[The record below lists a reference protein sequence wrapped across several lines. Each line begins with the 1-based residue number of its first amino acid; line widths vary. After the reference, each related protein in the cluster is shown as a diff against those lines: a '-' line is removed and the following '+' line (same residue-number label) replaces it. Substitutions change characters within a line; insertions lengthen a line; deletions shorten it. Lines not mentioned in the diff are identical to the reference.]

1 MASEQKSAPYVEE
14 VPVPVGADD
23 DKAEESDEYEAPE
36 DDEEDAEY
44 NEEDSAEEDEGD
56 EDDGLGPG
64 EVRTTQLSL
73 FSSLFAYLNLSFTHR
88 TSRLC

>member
-1 MASEQKSAPYVEE
+1 MASEQKSSPYVEE

-23 DKAEESDEYEAPE
+23 DKAEESDEYEALE
-36 DDEEDAEY
+36 DDEDDGEF
-44 NEEDSAEEDEGD
+44 NEEDSAEEDEEEAD

-73 FSSLFAYLNLSFTHR
+73 FSLHYVLISIYLL
-88 TSRLC
+88 LV